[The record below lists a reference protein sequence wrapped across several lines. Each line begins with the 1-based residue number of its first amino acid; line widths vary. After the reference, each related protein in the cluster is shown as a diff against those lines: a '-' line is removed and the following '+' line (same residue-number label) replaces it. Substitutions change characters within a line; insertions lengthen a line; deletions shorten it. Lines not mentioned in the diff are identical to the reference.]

1 MSNLEAIRTRKE
13 NILLRA
19 SLNNCLILIDKLS
32 NLDIPLFEADLS
44 AEEKVDYVRI
54 VGVAKRLLSKFR

>member
-1 MSNLEAIRTRKE
+1 MTNLEAVKTRKE

-32 NLDIPLFEADLS
+32 NLDAPLFEADLTS
-44 AEEKVDYVRI
+44 EEKVDYVRI
-54 VGVAKRLLSKFR
+54 VNTAKRILNMSH